1 MMRLR
6 RILGAVVGTVQGLT
20 GALAVIFAY
29 GLYIDFLDLRAWLDV
44 TAEFV
49 PLYMLALIV
58 FGFFSI
64 MSGLLLSTEKESP
77 QTERSNS

>member
-1 MMRLR
+1 MRLR

-20 GALAVIFAY
+20 GVLAVIFAY
-29 GLYIDFLDLRAWLDV
+29 GLYSNFLDLRVWLDV

-64 MSGLLLSTEKESP
+64 MSGLFLFTEKESP
-77 QTERSNS
+77 QTERSKS

>member
-1 MMRLR
+1 MRLR

-20 GALAVIFAY
+20 GVLAVISAY
-29 GLYIDFLDLRAWLDV
+29 VLYIDFFDLRAWLDV

-49 PLYMLALIV
+49 PLYMMALIV

-64 MSGLLLSTEKESP
+64 MSGVLLL
-77 QTERSNS
+77 TERESL